1 MDCNRI
7 LGGIEMATFSYTLT
21 GTMNLGGVKA
31 TYGTYTNADGAEGGD
46 IVTGLNQVKYFS
58 MQSTGS
64 AVVAAESA
72 ITETHIFGGTV
83 TVVNTADAD
92 GIWLAIGA

>member
-1 MDCNRI
+1 
-7 LGGIEMATFSYTLT
+7 MATFSYTLT

>member
-1 MDCNRI
+1 
-7 LGGIEMATFSYTLT
+7 MATFSYTLT

-58 MQSTGS
+58 MQSTGA
-64 AVVAAESA
+64 AVTAAESA

>member
-1 MDCNRI
+1 
-7 LGGIEMATFSYTLT
+7 MATFSYTLT

-83 TVVNTADAD
+83 AVVNTADAD